1 MLARCAGEKRYF
13 GMLNVLF
20 KSQMKW
26 AKAANPQ
33 QALGTIARLGGFTE
47 ARFQTCM
54 RDQKL
59 ADMILQTRLDG
70 NKKFEVES
78 TPSFIVNGEKTSG
91 NMTIDKWDE
100 LLADLLK

>member
-1 MLARCAGEKRYF
+1 
-13 GMLNVLF
+13 
-20 KSQMKW
+20 
-26 AKAANPQ
+26 
-33 QALGTIARLGGFTE
+33 
-47 ARFQTCM
+47 
-54 RDQKL
+54 
-59 ADMILQTRLDG
+59 MILQTRLDG